1 MKATTTLGG
10 EKRFLQKATS
20 HNYTIIPQ
28 SALGYIMDNND
39 LIEQIELE
47 QAQQNEIDDEIILCM
62 AHEGE
67 PDD

>member
-1 MKATTTLGG
+1 
-10 EKRFLQKATS
+10 
-20 HNYTIIPQ
+20 
-28 SALGYIMDNND
+28 MDNSD

-67 PDD
+67 PDDWTLVRALSALNICWNELYLF